1 MSKKEINETA
11 INRLAELLNE
21 HKLTEI
27 EYEDEDFSIK
37 VKREPAPVAAV
48 ASAPAPAVAPVAAAA
63 PSGSAESAAKK
74 PEGHPVTSPM
84 VGVIYC
90 RPEPGAP
97 EFCKPGDQV
106 NEGDTLFLIEAMK
119 TFNPVRAPRG
129 GKVLSVMVE
138 EGAAVEFGEVLLTL
152 G

>member
-37 VKREPAPVAAV
+37 VKREPAPVAAAAPAPV
-48 ASAPAPAVAPVAAAA
+48 YAAAPAPALA
-63 PSGSAESAAKK
+63 SGSESAEQK
-74 PEGHPVTSPM
+74 PVGHPVTSPM
-84 VGVIYC
+84 VGIIYC
-90 RPEPGAP
+90 RPEPGAA

-106 NEGDTLFLIEAMK
+106 KEGDTLFLIEAMK

-129 GKVLSVMVE
+129 GKVLAVMVE
-138 EGAAVEFGEVLLTL
+138 EGAPVEFGEVLLTL

>member
-11 INRLAELLNE
+11 INRLAELLDQ

-37 VKREPAPVAAV
+37 VKREPAPVAA
-48 ASAPAPAVAPVAAAA
+48 AAPAPVYAAA
-63 PSGSAESAAKK
+63 PSSAPVASAESADQK
-74 PEGHPVTSPM
+74 PAGHPVTSPM
-84 VGVIYC
+84 VGIIYC

-106 NEGDTLFLIEAMK
+106 KEGDTLFLIEAMK

-129 GKVLSVMVE
+129 GKVLAVMVE
-138 EGAAVEFGEVLLTL
+138 EGAPVEFGEVLLTL